1 MKKFHLTL
9 LFALTTM
16 LTFAQT
22 SEHLSFK
29 GVPIDGTLNEY
40 VSKMKQNGFTHAH
53 TKDGTAI
60 LNGDFAG
67 YKDCYIG
74 VSTLK
79 QKDLV
84 HKIVVI
90 FSDKKTWSTLSSN
103 YFELKQMLTEKYGKP
118 SEVVEEFEGYSQPTD
133 DEDRMYKVKFDHC
146 KYFSVWETDKGE
158 IQLSIDHNS
167 VTSCF
172 VKLAYFDQINSAK
185 IKAKAMD
192 DL

>member
-1 MKKFHLTL
+1 MKSKILTL
-9 LFALTTM
+9 ILSLTTM
-16 LTFAQT
+16 ITYAQT

-29 GVPIDGTLNEY
+29 GVPITGTLNEY
-40 VSKMKQNGFTHAH
+40 VSKMKLNGFSHVVTEE
-53 TKDGTAI
+53 GTAI

-90 FSDKKTWSTLSSN
+90 FPEKKTWSALYGD
-103 YFELKQMLTEKYGKP
+103 YFDLKEMLTKKYGYP
-118 SEVVEEFEGYSQPTD
+118 SEVVEEFETNSQPRD
-133 DEDRMYKVKFDHC
+133 DNSRIFEVGMDRC
-146 KYFSVWETDKGE
+146 KYFSIWQTDKGA
-158 IQLSIDHNS
+158 IQLSIEHES
-167 VTSCF
+167 VIKYY
-172 VKLAYFDQINSAK
+172 VQLGYFDKINSEI
-185 IKAKAMD
+185 IKANAID